1 MMNVPCHK
9 HVYKESARIPVLLNN
24 VVSKHSA
31 QSMCIELDVNVLQDI
46 KAVLILNASPMSV

>member
-9 HVYKESARIPVLLNN
+9 HVYKESARTLVLLNN

-31 QSMCIELDVNVLQDI
+31 QSMCIELDVNVLQGI
-46 KAVLILNASPMSV
+46 RVAHM